1 LLNGISK
8 ESAAMPTVFDGV
20 AVSGH
25 IGSRAAALRPL
36 AREWQ
41 MAREVSAGLMRED
54 RVELSTAAGE
64 GNRCPDTP
72 RIRDELVE
80 RIRRSI
86 AAGDYLTSE
95 KIDVTVT
102 CIYQALLGH

>member
-1 LLNGISK
+1 
-8 ESAAMPTVFDGV
+8 MPTVLDEV
-20 AVSGH
+20 AVSSH

-36 AREWQ
+36 AREGRG
-41 MAREVSAGLMRED
+41 AREVPAGLMAED

-72 RIRDELVE
+72 RVRDELVE

-86 AAGDYLTSE
+86 AAGDYLTPD
-95 KIDVTVT
+95 KIDVTVG
-102 CIYQALLGH
+102 CIYQELRRH